1 MTRKSIIGFVNHK
14 CIWEI
19 ITIKEMIKLLQQRIE
34 PEKRL
39 VKHFYQVRERHIS
52 NKEMYDYYT
61 TLINSSEEF
70 IDDQQRQIDNLIC

>member
-1 MTRKSIIGFVNHK
+1 MCLGDKTNKRNDKII
-14 CIWEI
+14 
-19 ITIKEMIKLLQQRIE
+19 QDRIE

-39 VKHFYQVRERHIS
+39 VKHFYKVRENHIS

-61 TLINSSEEF
+61 LLIKSSEEF

>member
-14 CIWEI
+14 CVWEI
-19 ITIKEMIKLLQQRIE
+19 RPIKEMIKLFQDRIE

-39 VKHFYQVRERHIS
+39 VKHFYKVRENHIS

-61 TLINSSEEF
+61 LLIKSSEEF